1 LIVVNKIY
9 EWAYWASFVSKD
21 VPADYRSSK
30 LLSADEVIAE
40 LTQWG
45 ADIVEIKA
53 ALEAADEKWNL
64 QKNATGGNLRFMDWK
79 CLRWETPISDAKS
92 LMMELLQVRGKVEI
106 ILDSSNIFHSSPNVK
121 IIFSQSEAFRSLQES
136 YMSTLWGTFAKTASP
151 GRTFIVEDSPWISE
165 LAEQDS
171 LFAHLSK
178 DACHYVIATD
188 AEVIEVI
195 SRYPPSTET
204 A

>member
-1 LIVVNKIY
+1 M
-9 EWAYWASFVSKD
+9 SKD
-21 VPADYRSSK
+21 VPADYRSLK

-40 LTQWG
+40 LSQRG
-45 ADIVEIKA
+45 ADIVDIKA

-64 QKNATGGNLRFMDWK
+64 QKNATGENLGLMEWK

-92 LMMELLQVRGKVEI
+92 LMMELLHVSGKVEI
-106 ILDSSNIFHSSPNVK
+106 ILDSSNVFHSSPNVK
-121 IIFSQSEAFRSLQES
+121 IIFDQSEAFRSLQES
-136 YMSTLWGTFAKTASP
+136 YMNPLWGTFAKTGSP

-178 DACHYVIATD
+178 DARHYVIATD
-188 AEVIEVI
+188 AEVVEII
-195 SRYPPSTET
+195 SRYLPSIET
-204 A
+204 T